1 MTRSFLRFQPGK
13 ILKFI
18 IAMIIVVVLVYPVWW
33 VLCIVFAKTGI
44 SVTGQIHIFPTSI
57 IAGVDKIVDI
67 FRTTVIA
74 KAYFNSL
81 AYVFF
86 QVFGVLLLSSM
97 AAFEFSIN
105 EFPGKR
111 FLFIL
116 ALVSLMVPGIVVLIP
131 QYLLV
136 AKIHWLNT
144 IQGLVVP
151 GLASAFG
158 LFVMT
163 QFMESLPR
171 ELFDAAQIDGCNHFS
186 LYWYIALP
194 LSKNGLITLAILQ
207 FIRTWGT
214 FIWPLVVAQKQSAY
228 TISQIVNSF
237 NNVQQ
242 YATLDKIMTVN
253 FLALIPSMLFYFF
266 LQRFIVEGI
275 ARTGLK

>member
-1 MTRSFLRFQPGK
+1 MTRSFSKISPGN
-13 ILKFI
+13 IVRFI
-18 IAMIIVVVLVYPVWW
+18 ISMVVLVVLVYPVWW
-33 VLCIVFAKTGI
+33 VVCIVFAKSGV
-44 SVTGQIHIFPTSI
+44 SVTGHLQLYPTSL
-57 IAGVDKIVDI
+57 IAGIDKIIDV
-67 FRTTVIA
+67 FHTTVIG
-74 KAYFNSL
+74 KAYVNSL

-86 QVFGVLLLSSM
+86 QVLGVLLLSSM

-111 FLFIL
+111 FLFML

-136 AKIHWLNT
+136 ADLHWLNT

-171 ELFDAAQIDGCNHFS
+171 ELFDAAQIDGCNHFQ
-186 LYWYIALP
+186 LYWHIALP

-214 FIWPLVVAQKQSAY
+214 FIWPLVISQKQPAY
-228 TISQIVNSF
+228 TISQIVNSY

-242 YATLDKIMTVN
+242 YATLDKIMAVN
-253 FLALIPSMLFYFF
+253 IMALIPSLIFYFT

-275 ARTGLK
+275 SRTGLK